1 MLIDI
6 SYDAKSGR
14 AVVKHTWK
22 TVVDMFATVRFAPTR
37 SLEATGAYA
46 LELLKLRYGENMPI
60 AKKALTIA
68 QSCVASRLVR
78 AFDAGGFEGLL
89 LRDGR
94 GVVAACFGCTME
106 EKICY
111 SDFKETS
118 VFIVLSPDEL
128 SGFFRPAS
136 TFLCTRIP
144 SAPVPPDL
152 TQKVDADL
160 DKNEWRKL
168 AQDVFAKYE
177 AFHKDRATNPF
188 KLDLSFETPVVDFFI
203 GLLECLNE
211 GLNDDESDVDFQFA
225 DEAIDLFVVR
235 FGARQGNMTGAL
247 AAVRGVIKKF
257 SEHTCCPCCKWR
269 QDAERIIELA
279 EEYCEAEIE
288 RQAFQMQLNRGRA
301 DAAAFNLIQ
310 EEKAEKKRREQKEK
324 AVPAPNT
331 TPTNEPLP
339 QTVEE
344 LRALVNSRDKA
355 MQKARAAVNKLPKTA
370 SKAERQVRG
379 LRPKGP
385 KAP

>member
-1 MLIDI
+1 
-6 SYDAKSGR
+6 
-14 AVVKHTWK
+14 
-22 TVVDMFATVRFAPTR
+22 
-37 SLEATGAYA
+37 
-46 LELLKLRYGENMPI
+46 
-60 AKKALTIA
+60 
-68 QSCVASRLVR
+68 
-78 AFDAGGFEGLL
+78 
-89 LRDGR
+89 
-94 GVVAACFGCTME
+94 
-106 EKICY
+106 
-111 SDFKETS
+111 
-118 VFIVLSPDEL
+118 
-128 SGFFRPAS
+128 
-136 TFLCTRIP
+136 
-144 SAPVPPDL
+144 
-152 TQKVDADL
+152 
-160 DKNEWRKL
+160 
-168 AQDVFAKYE
+168 
-177 AFHKDRATNPF
+177 
-188 KLDLSFETPVVDFFI
+188 
-203 GLLECLNE
+203 LNE